1 MHRILLVD
9 GRAGDAE
16 LIQRA
21 FAEASPG
28 CRMRVVGDGETAL
41 ELLLGG
47 DVPDLLLIDLDT
59 PRLSGHELLVD
70 LRARRDARLRR
81 LPVVVLS
88 STAAPDDV
96 RRSYDLFANS
106 HVVKPQDPDEM
117 AALATLLARY
127 WLDTVSLP

>member
-9 GRAGDAE
+9 GREGDAE

-21 FAEASPG
+21 FAEASPH
-28 CRMRVVGDGETAL
+28 CRVRVVGDGETAL

-47 DVPDLLLIDLDT
+47 DVPDLLLIDLDA
-59 PRLSGHELLVD
+59 PGLSGHELLVD

-88 STAAPDDV
+88 NTAAPDDV

-106 HVVKPQDPDEM
+106 HVVKPRDPDEM